1 MESLGAARPSD
12 DSEPSEI
19 VNMSAGMGGRA
30 LVNAGYSIKPG
41 NASQ

>member
-1 MESLGAARPSD
+1 MDAARPSN

-30 LVNAGYSIKPG
+30 LVNAGYSITPDKYL
-41 NASQ
+41 